1 MSHNELMDNQKNWL
15 SLSSQIKLDELKLD
29 KKNRL
34 KLNFEPTKLGELDS
48 NSNSSILLF
57 ELDLLN
63 LLLFCRV

>member
-48 NSNSSILLF
+48 NSNSSTPLF